1 MTLNDFA
8 LNPYFLTE
16 ESMIDSWVST
26 VRSPRKAR
34 SLGLHITVANLVD
47 EQCWSRWWFP
57 TFFNVHPYLGKIP
70 ILTNIFQLGWNH
82 QLVTHPI
89 QRIILYICIN
99 TWFDKFHK
107 KTQLRIL
114 GLDPFLFASD
124 ENYKY
129 VLLQI
134 SWPKK
139 NTKKPRGFW
148 DLTQKPRNMI
158 PACWNLTMKR

>member
-1 MTLNDFA
+1 M
-8 LNPYFLTE
+8 
-16 ESMIDSWVST
+16 
-26 VRSPRKAR
+26 
-34 SLGLHITVANLVD
+34 
-47 EQCWSRWWFP
+47 
-57 TFFNVHPYLGKIP
+57 GKIP

-114 GLDPFLFASD
+114 GLDPFLFAFD

-134 SWPKK
+134 SWPQK
-139 NTKKPRGFW
+139 NTKKTPWLLGS
-148 DLTQKPRNMI
+148 DPKAQKYDTSLLKSHNEEIVFPNQKT
-158 PACWNLTMKR
+158 AASLKH